1 MTANDKPNNTALFEA
16 DRCETTMQSELV
28 IAL

>member
-16 DRCETTMQSELV
+16 DHCTTTMQSESV
-28 IAL
+28 TAL